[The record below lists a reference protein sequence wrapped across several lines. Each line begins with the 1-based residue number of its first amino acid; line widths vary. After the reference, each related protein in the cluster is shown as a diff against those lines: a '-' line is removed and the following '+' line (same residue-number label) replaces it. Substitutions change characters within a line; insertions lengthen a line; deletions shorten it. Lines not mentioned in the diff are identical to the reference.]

1 MVSLLGANCF
11 FSLLLLS
18 GFLLLPCP
26 ALDSSQHVLGR
37 ETSTHDYDVII
48 YGNTVAAL
56 AAAIQTTRMGKTAA
70 VVTAKSTLGG
80 LTTSGLGWTD
90 SKNGSCIGGIAREFY
105 AKVYTEYEESSRWKE
120 ESRETYVSKRIR
132 SQPGPAIDTKQKVQ
146 WTFEPK
152 VAEAIWEDW
161 IKEEGIRVFRNASI
175 QRSQGGV
182 DKDGA
187 NITAMTMQDGSVFR
201 GKMFIDASY
210 EGDLMDVA
218 QIPWRIG
225 RESRDQ
231 YDEPAAGF
239 IINEKLRP
247 LKIDPFMN
255 GDREEDNNLVDG
267 IGRIMHDARAQD
279 GDADPVRL
287 QSYNY
292 RLCLTKDKDN
302 QVSFSEPKGYDED
315 KYEILLRYIEKSGYR
330 GIFFTASPMPNL
342 KTDTNAKGEVSTD
355 YVGGNYD
362 NISNYMEWSN
372 DQRAASAKEHMAW
385 TQGLLWT
392 LANHTRVPS
401 SIRKSISQWGYAK
414 DEFVSNDNFP
424 YELYIRE
431 GRRMTGVYTMMQS
444 DIQDPQPIQN
454 DSVIAIGSYTF
465 DVHRIERVL
474 VGNDTYTE
482 GFVHQPNK
490 APFPIPYGAIIPE
503 AKDAINFLNPVT
515 LSSTHIAFAAIR
527 MEPTYMIL
535 GQSAATAAVLAIE
548 QGVKVQDVDRHKLT
562 ERLKADSQVVEG
574 SGILMRPPGWIA
586 YYIVAWML
594 YLFRGGVPF

>member
-1 MVSLLGANCF
+1 MSK
-11 FSLLLLS
+11 
-18 GFLLLPCP
+18 
-26 ALDSSQHVLGR
+26 H
-37 ETSTHDYDVII
+37 I
-48 YGNTVAAL
+48 
-56 AAAIQTTRMGKTAA
+56 TA
-70 VVTAKSTLGG
+70 
-80 LTTSGLGWTD
+80 
-90 SKNGSCIGGIAREFY
+90 
-105 AKVYTEYEESSRWKE
+105 
-120 ESRETYVSKRIR
+120 
-132 SQPGPAIDTKQKVQ
+132 QPGPAVDTEQKVQ

-161 IKEEGIRVFRNASI
+161 VKKEGIPVFRNSSI
-175 QRSQGGV
+175 KRSQDGV

-187 NITAMTMQDGSVFR
+187 SIKAMRMQDGSVFR

-225 RESRDQ
+225 RESRKQ

-239 IINEKLRP
+239 TINEDLKPLR
-247 LKIDPFMN
+247 IDPFME
-255 GDREEDNNLVDG
+255 GDEEEDKNLIDG
-267 IGRIMHDARAQD
+267 IGRIMHEPLAQD

-287 QSYNY
+287 QAYNY
-292 RLCLTKDKDN
+292 RLCLTKEKDN
-302 QVSFSEPKGYDED
+302 QVPFSEPKGYDVD
-315 KYEILLRYIEKSGYR
+315 KYEILLRYIERSGYQ
-330 GIFFTASPMPNL
+330 GTFFTASPMPNL

-355 YVGGNYD
+355 FVGGNYD
-362 NISNYMEWSN
+362 NISNYMEWSD
-372 DQRAASAKEHMAW
+372 DQRAASAEEHKAW

-401 SIRKSISQWGYAK
+401 RVRDSVRQWGYAK

-431 GRRMTGVYTMMQS
+431 GRRMAGVYTMVQR
-444 DIQDPQPIQN
+444 DIQYPQPIQN
-454 DSVIAIGSYTF
+454 DSTIGIGSYTF

-474 VGNDTYTE
+474 VGNDTFTE

-490 APFPIPYGAIIPE
+490 APFPIPYGSIIPD
-503 AKDAINFLNPVT
+503 AKDATNFLNPVT

-527 MEPTYMIL
+527 MEPTYMVL

-562 ERLKADSQVVEG
+562 KRLKADSQVVEG
-574 SGILMRPPGWIA
+574 LGSSLKPPRSVA
-586 YYIVAWML
+586 YYAMGWAL
-594 YLFRGGVPF
+594 YLSIHAGSSF